1 MSEPVPAD
9 PSTGVRQVRYD
20 LFVMEEGATC
30 QNRFQQTRV
39 QVYARYA
46 MTSLLWWRAP
56 RVRTGSSR
64 PEYMYTPGTVH
75 YDLFV
80 IEEVTPR
87 VRTSSSRPEYRCTPG
102 TL

>member
-9 PSTGVRQVRYD
+9 QSTGVRQVRYD
-20 LFVMEEGATC
+20 LFVMVEG
-30 QNRFQQTRV
+30 
-39 QVYARYA
+39 
-46 MTSLLWWRAP
+46 P